1 MKDSKAGSCP
11 NDGLAVARGFLGETP
26 KAPSTIELNCLGGRQ
41 PMTCVPVPARV
52 L

>member
-1 MKDSKAGSCP
+1 MKDSKADSCP

-26 KAPSTIELNCLGGRQ
+26 KAPSAIELNCLGGRQ
-41 PMTCVPVPARV
+41 PMTCGPVPARV

>member
-1 MKDSKAGSCP
+1 MKDSKTDSCP

-26 KAPSTIELNCLGGRQ
+26 KASSTIELNCPGGRQ
-41 PMTCVPVPARV
+41 PMTCGPVPARV

>member
-1 MKDSKAGSCP
+1 MKDSNADSCP

-41 PMTCVPVPARV
+41 LMTCGPVPVRV